1 MGAIPVAVME
11 TKIPKNVFVTQN
23 IVLNNHFI
31 EHIPTESSAG
41 VPLLHIANI
50 YHTKFTVTW
59 KFIKNLS

>member
-1 MGAIPVAVME
+1 ME

-50 YHTKFTVTW
+50 YLTKFTVT
-59 KFIKNLS
+59 